1 MSENLKPIS
10 ARIDAQ
16 TLDRIEAFCIEKRW
30 WKRNAVINRVLM
42 AVFSDFSEDQIY
54 DMVRRNMFKQEDVT
68 CEYRIEKKPLP
79 Y

>member
-16 TLDRIEAFCIEKRW
+16 TLNKIEAFCIGKPW
-30 WKRNAVINRVLM
+30 WKRNTVINRVLTT
-42 AVFSDFSEDQIY
+42 VFRDFSERQIY
-54 DMVRRNMFKQEDVT
+54 DMARRSMLKQEDVT